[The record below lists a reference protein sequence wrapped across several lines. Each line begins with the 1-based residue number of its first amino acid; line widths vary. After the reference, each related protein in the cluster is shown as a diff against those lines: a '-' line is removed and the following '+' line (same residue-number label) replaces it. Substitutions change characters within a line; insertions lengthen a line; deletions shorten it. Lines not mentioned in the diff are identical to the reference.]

1 MFLSIVYIALAACGN
16 TVLNKPIDGGETIT
30 FTEHMGVDDQQL
42 VISLTN
48 LSKSPR
54 MRFRIVT
61 PSGADRSSSERDD
74 SEDVFGDVLASSINR
89 HYDTPGLYTIEVSN
103 PGRTSA
109 EFQISS
115 YVYKKVNDTNKD
127 VVELRNLLYSLQTTM
142 DTLGNEN
149 YYLRTHQAQSMA
161 EARFVLR
168 TMNWLILFPIL
179 TILIGYLRY
188 VFARQLVKPKGKR
201 FRGLF

>member
-1 MFLSIVYIALAACGN
+1 MLLCLVYAAFAACG
-16 TVLNKPIDGGETIT
+16 TVLNKPISPGETIT
-30 FTEHMGVDDQQL
+30 FREIMGADDQQL
-42 VISLTN
+42 VLSLAN

-54 MRFRIVT
+54 MRFRIIA
-61 PSGADRSSSERDD
+61 PQGAEHSSSEDE
-74 SEDVFGDVLASSINR
+74 SEDTFGDVLSSNMSR
-89 HYDTPGLYTIEVSN
+89 HYDTPGLYTIQISN
-103 PGRTSA
+103 PGRSSA

-127 VVELRNLLYSLQTTM
+127 VVELRNLLYALQTTM

-149 YYLRTHQAQSMA
+149 YYLRSHQAQSIS

-179 TILIGYLRY
+179 TVLIGYLKY